1 MEEKSDIIIQ
11 LVFFF
16 LMGFGFWV
24 LIINC
29 NKLTLN
35 KNSMLVI
42 FKKMSVDLILKYFN
56 FYCLLY

>member
-1 MEEKSDIIIQ
+1 
-11 LVFFF
+11 
-16 LMGFGFWV
+16 MGIGFWV

>member
-16 LMGFGFWV
+16 LMGIGFWV